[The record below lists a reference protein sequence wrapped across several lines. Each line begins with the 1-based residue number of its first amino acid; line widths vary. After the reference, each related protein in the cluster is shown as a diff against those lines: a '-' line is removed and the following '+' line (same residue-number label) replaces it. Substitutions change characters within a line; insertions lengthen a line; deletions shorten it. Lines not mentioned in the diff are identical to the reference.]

1 MTEPSNGA
9 DLAAYSELVAA
20 AVFIIGIVA
29 ARLASVG
36 VAALLGA
43 LDRRLARLT
52 TTETGAIAPRLI
64 ALSRTVVFW
73 LILLLAVV
81 FALRLLG
88 VAGTGSLVNSL
99 LGFIPQVLVGLAIVL
114 AGHLLGLLASGLLT
128 QFYDA
133 IEPDSIG
140 PRLLHGMFIV
150 VAVVMGLQ
158 QVGVNISFITQLLLI
173 LIAMASGGLM
183 LAFALGARQHVANLL
198 ASRELNRLSVGD
210 RVRVGDIEGT
220 ITGIHDTGADIA
232 TEQGIVAVPGALFA
246 SSTVLR
252 ISSEQSDD

>member
-1 MTEPSNGA
+1 MTEPSDA
-9 DLAAYSELVAA
+9 LDLAAYTELIAA
-20 AVFIIGIVA
+20 AVFVVGIVA
-29 ARLASVG
+29 ARFASLA
-36 VAALLGA
+36 VAAMLGA

-52 TTETGAIAPRLI
+52 TTESGAIAPRLI
-64 ALSRTVVFW
+64 ALSKTFVFW

-81 FALRLLG
+81 VALRLLG
-88 VAGTGSLVNSL
+88 VDGTGTVVNSL
-99 LGFIPQVLVGLAIVL
+99 LGFVPQLLVALAIVL

-128 QFYDA
+128 QFYEE
-133 IEPDSIG
+133 IEPDSVG
-140 PRLLHGMFIV
+140 PRLLHGMIIV

-198 ASRELNRLSVGD
+198 ASRELSRLTLGD

-232 TEQGIVAVPGALFA
+232 TEEGVVAVPGATFA
-246 SSTVLR
+246 SATVLR
-252 ISSEQSDD
+252 KSSEQADD